1 MKVMKTSRMFAYMM
15 AALAVTACT
24 NDDESPKGASK
35 TIETLSVSLVSN
47 SPSTRAAEQEGQASE
62 NNVYVAYVFAKEAKP
77 EHANAKVGDWSVQRV
92 AGDNASTDAD
102 VTTKIEEGKVT
113 DSNVLKN
120 LASFKGVTQGD
131 NIYVIV
137 NDPNMSLSEANNLAH
152 QGETSEEAIKAYVS
166 SLSKSYLNGLVSKT
180 DGGQTGK
187 YIMMGSGVI
196 PTGQTIP
203 NGGTIY
209 VPITLEREMAKVIF
223 KAAVTKDEAEEAANN
238 IEVKTGEDGII
249 VMRIPRKVSPFTTQ
263 IRDWYYPQVPGS
275 GELDWGTGA
284 NWASTA
290 PFDGDTKSDPKTSGT
305 AFNQTVTAPTAKEYR
320 MTWVLQASGN
330 GMTIINDRATSPY
343 FYVTPNYA
351 DDPACSNVILLQ
363 ATYTGNGCLEPIV
376 TEEMLSSAF
385 ESIKSTIQAVQA
397 GVEDYKLVT
406 QTTWTN
412 NSVATA
418 LLTYLQGQEAF
429 KATFADKSVD
439 GIIIKQNSK
448 RYYRADI
455 AEVGADGASKKITE
469 RNTFYEIVGTIT
481 TLGARSADDAVK
493 PGSIGMNVQVT
504 VSKWKYITSNVNL

>member
-92 AGDNASTDAD
+92 AGDDAPTDAE
-102 VTTKIEEGKVT
+102 VTTKIEEGTVT
-113 DSNVLKN
+113 DAGKLKN

-131 NIYVIV
+131 KIYVIV
-137 NDPNMSLSEANNLAH
+137 NDPNMSLAEANNLAH
-152 QGETSEEAIKAYVS
+152 QGEASEEEIQKYVS
-166 SLSKSYLNGLVSKT
+166 SLSKEYLNGLVSKT
-180 DGGQTGK
+180 DGDQTGK
-187 YIMMGSGVI
+187 YAMMGSGVI

-209 VPITLEREMAKVIF
+209 VPVTLEREMAKVIF
-223 KAAVTKDEAEEAANN
+223 KAAVTKNEAEEAAGN
-238 IEVKTGEDGII
+238 ITVKQDEDGII

-263 IRDWYYPQVPGS
+263 LRDWYYPQVPGA
-275 GELDWGTGA
+275 GELDWNTS
-284 NWASTA
+284 WATK
-290 PFDGDTKSDPKTSGT
+290 PFDGNTNSDPSTNGT
-305 AFNQTVTAPTAKEYR
+305 AFNKTVTAPTAKEYR
-320 MTWVLQASGN
+320 MTWVLKADGDT
-330 GMTIINDRATSPY
+330 GMTTINERVSSPY

-351 DDPACSNVILLQ
+351 DDPACSSVILLQ
-363 ATYTGNGCLEPIV
+363 ATYTGEGCLEPIV

-385 ESIKSTIQAVQA
+385 ANSAVKNAVQAVQT

-418 LLTYLQGQEAF
+418 LLTYLQNQEAF
-429 KATFADKSVD
+429 KATFAGKEVNDILIKKSD
-439 GIIIKQNSK
+439 K